1 MSQRKLRTIL
11 FRDRLR
17 AIRHGLVG
25 EPLRSSLYK
34 IPEMEFDE
42 TKQVGIAFT
51 AIIKN
56 EADYLE
62 EWIAFHA
69 MLGVRH
75 FYLYDNG
82 STDDTAGVLSPYI
95 EKGIVTLI
103 PWKNFIAS
111 INPQRAAV
119 AHAVANFGPH
129 YRWLA
134 PIDVDEFVF
143 PVEGD
148 SLEDTLT
155 EFTDVPIICLPWIN
169 FGPSGH
175 ERKPEG
181 LVIENYTERAAFPP
195 IPEQYSLLRYKCF
208 VDPKEVQVAG
218 THSFK
223 LKGRGAIMINDRK
236 ETFREHQKRDPKYA
250 TADKLRLHHYFT
262 KSIEELQIKLD
273 KGRVSKGGRVDKDAL
288 SRRLCQYHTS
298 FEYDSTS
305 ERFVRQLKKLVLT

>member
-148 SLEDTLT
+148 SLDDTLA

-236 ETFREHQKRDPKYA
+236 EIFRDHQKRDPKYA
-250 TADKLRLHHYFT
+250 SADKLRLHHYFT
-262 KSIEELQIKLD
+262 RSLEELREKIA
-273 KGRVSKGGRVDKDAL
+273 KGRVSRWGKIDPHAL
-288 SRRLCQYHTS
+288 DRRLNQYALRRKHDYSILRFTPPL
-298 FEYDSTS
+298 Y
-305 ERFVRQLKKLVLT
+305 ER